1 MYKFRRLGTEHTI
14 VSKVKIFTEGE
25 KITRA
30 EDRRNDKLPDGACKN
45 VSVLNL
51 RSWIYCGLS
60 KGY

>member
-45 VSVLNL
+45 VSAESEELDL
-51 RSWIYCGLS
+51 LWIE
-60 KGY
+60 